1 MVLVR
6 AAHSRFMHSRNR
18 KAPGSTDPID
28 SKTAARFGRQTA
40 VFAVICAKTLS
51 FLGSNACS
59 KIDFGDFDPMFALN
73 AALDR
78 SAIPR

>member
-1 MVLVR
+1 LIAVAVLF
-6 AAHSRFMHSRNR
+6 S
-18 KAPGSTDPID
+18 
-28 SKTAARFGRQTA
+28 RQTA
-40 VFAVICAKTLS
+40 VFAGICAKTLS
-51 FLGSNACS
+51 FLGFNGCS